1 MGYVKSTRRPNKRV
15 SSSSKR
21 MRKIAKSVVMSL
33 SEVKRHVTQS
43 GTLVCGDNISRLAI
57 PNCLS
62 ITQDSSRDGG
72 TGQQVLASGVNIKLQ
87 VRSNAGHAPYWK
99 WFVIESNPSNITTSA
114 SIFEILTGNAMLD
127 NIKKEFRVLKSG
139 MIMPSNRAGTAGQ
152 IQHEQ
157 PWFFRNIWVPL
168 KKKITYKSDAM
179 TTSINKSVCVYVVAY
194 ENGNPL
200 ALDIGTSSIYSTFY
214 YRDF

>member
-1 MGYVKSTRRPNKRV
+1 
-15 SSSSKR
+15 
-21 MRKIAKSVVMSL
+21 MRKVAKSVVMSL
-33 SEVKRHVTQS
+33 SEVKRHVTAS
-43 GTLVCGDNISRLAI
+43 GTLVCADNVSRLAI

-62 ITQDSSRDGG
+62 ITQDASRDGG
-72 TGQQVLASGVNIKLQ
+72 LGQQVLASGVNVKLQ
-87 VRSNAGHAPYWK
+87 VRATTGHAPYWK

-114 SIFEILTGNAMLD
+114 SIFENLTGNAMLD

-139 MIMPSNRAGTAGQ
+139 MIIPINRSEYSGQ
-152 IQHEQ
+152 LHHQ
-157 PWFFRNIWVPL
+157 PWLFRNIWVPL

-194 ENGNPL
+194 ENGVPTTI
-200 ALDIGTSSIYSTFY
+200 DVGTASVYSTFY